1 MGATEDQLRRDA
13 QLQREQMGDTLE
25 AIGDR
30 LSPERIVERRKAAV
44 GQRLRSVKEAVMG
57 SPDYDEHGGNGGG
70 LLGRAEGV
78 ASSAGGAVQ
87 TAYGTGTTSPPGD
100 RGTSTRESDRGR
112 DRRVRLGAP
121 FATVLPKSKA
131 EQRLVDDARPQ
142 LQSAAEE
149 LKEVGRAVASDVKE
163 RSASASRKSR
173 RRVRAHRF
181 GTGTGDAVGR
191 TVERQQRGRTTWRR
205 DGTDRVRPS

>member
-70 LLGRAEGV
+70 LLGRAQSV

-87 TAYGTGTTSPPGD
+87 TATEQVQQAPQAIAAQA
-100 RGTSTRESDRGR
+100 RGNPIAAGI
-112 DRRVRLGAP
+112 VAFGLGAL
-121 FATVLPKSKA
+121 FATVLPKSQT

-142 LQSAAEE
+142 LQSAAQE
-149 LKEVGRAVASDVKE
+149 LKEVGRAVASDAKE

-173 RRVRAHRF
+173 RRVRAQPIRYRNRPR
-181 GTGTGDAVGR
+181 DR
-191 TVERQQRGRTTWRR
+191 SNSLKDNER
-205 DGTDRVRPS
+205 